1 MILASRMGIC
11 QVHYN
16 FTPRD
21 FKPINKKS
29 RCSRTLGLYQ
39 GEKPGTAAPSQT
51 LESGR
56 GCVEHRA
63 GHEAEAQRQGPLINC
78 GTLEMAS
85 GLTLHF

>member
-21 FKPINKKS
+21 FKSINKQS
-29 RCSRTLGLYQ
+29 RCSRTLGLHQ
-39 GEKPGTAAPSQT
+39 GERPRTAAPSQA
-51 LESGR
+51 LESGG

-63 GHEAEAQRQGPLINC
+63 GHEAGGPKAVVISC
-78 GTLEMAS
+78 GSLEMAS